1 MKLPT
6 LSKRFWIIC
15 STLLVIGT
23 LFAYYLLV
31 YVEGR
36 EKKLRQDK
44 YRALERLG
52 ENMIQTRQN
61 YHKAIGVSWL
71 RTRGVIPKLRH
82 QYFED
87 QKRLR
92 DSNPQ
97 KSDLLET
104 RKRLETTGKSIDQL
118 INQDSIR
125 DYSLIREKL
134 KGIRDHIGKTTSD
147 SNNAFWNV
155 YRDTLRKKNTDDV
168 RGFLPKVRY
177 DGYFNKMEYDSLV
190 RQNFSR
196 IYFDYQ
202 RPNADKSSV
211 FSLETGDFLAFRPNQ
226 FDDFFIVKDF
236 DEHHREKTKAD
247 GNTANVVYQTL
258 ENHVSLASIDSFR
271 VREKGL
277 LTNHVREIMLSDTK
291 YKLFVHAIR
300 FSERENWLLCGLM
313 ETENFNS
320 QIRLV
325 DPLWIVSAILVV
337 LFLIIAMPIL
347 KLRIMNTYERL
358 SIGNVWFTG
367 LSVVS
372 GSAVLFII
380 IWSGSHNLQSI
391 ANVDDGL
398 NTLSFQVKARFEREL
413 HEIRDQL
420 DNANNNLTDSLITW
434 FKNDSIVYGDF
445 SGRRNNCEYPPFIKN
460 YDASVYPYFNYLLWI
475 DSLGY
480 PSVAL
485 TTKRVGPDFKM
496 PNLSE
501 RKYVSWA
508 LHDSLWYLPSL
519 HGTKPY
525 SPFALQSI
533 QSWTDQRPEAGF
545 GLALDAAH
553 GPYKVLAMA
562 TRLHSVMDPVLPL
575 GYGFCIIDESGEVW
589 FHSNTL
595 KNHQE
600 NIFSEIK
607 NPDKLTAAVKGRAET
622 HFSTE
627 YGGGR
632 SRMYVQP
639 LGNLPLHLV
648 TFHDKNYQRTPVILT
663 IALAFSMMTILFL
676 IQGVQMLLLFA
687 CEFQSGKLITHRFFL
702 KTLRPDPEHSSMY
715 QNGVGAQ
722 IVLLIICLALYVR
735 SDFATVFG
743 FITLPVMLVA
753 FHQLLY
759 HKKLKRP
766 VILFLIFSGVTIFL
780 LDVLTF
786 HWLSDEE
793 EQLVMGQQLIF
804 AFVLF
809 LFLPK
814 RLMVKTKRRRT
825 INEVLAQ
832 KPEEDAET
840 RDLQKVKSLL
850 DIKGWGQTLTKWFE
864 RARKKLKYPNSYYT
878 YLVLWLI
885 LISILPVAYFY
896 KMAQWQESLLWAKYE
911 QLQAREATLKR
922 NTLVAEAVSF
932 LPDTSRT
939 YPHTVGSYLP
949 GPDCITSCNTNGDIF
964 QELLFEAWPRLKD
977 PFNSSSAASFTTA
990 DDKKWTWTKSM
1001 DEVQI
1006 EYDSIDGPSPNKVYF
1021 TSSYGNFNPFGGDYG
1036 FWFFLLTA
1044 LSFFL
1049 LVKMILFSTKYIF
1062 GIGIIPQYKMLSDTE
1077 LKGIIAKSNR
1087 VYIAGLPGSGKSEL
1101 FNQPFQD
1108 GIIPNFEMGINDHE
1122 SNQQKLQDIQARI
1135 KDKHDKKIVILS
1147 SVQPSA
1153 ILEVYRK
1160 RICDGAHDDDKVDK
1174 PDIQKDN
1181 KLEDYK
1187 IALRK
1192 WKNVLGDFEVYYK
1205 SIRPIVT
1212 KEFTKNEVKNDELNA
1227 CYYLQRLAQNNKE
1240 VLGIDKLKNEDFI
1253 INVEEIAEPYYNAL
1267 WNSFSQEEKLLLFDL
1282 AHGGFVNLK
1291 NQRCL
1296 RILMQKGVISAKD
1309 DSLAIM
1315 NKSFTNF
1322 ILSVFREDE
1331 ELEIAKK
1338 ARSKGAW
1345 QNIQVV
1351 LVLTLISIVVFIALA
1366 QKELMSD
1373 LNAFVV
1379 AITGA
1384 VGLLSKF
1391 GGWLGSGKKE

>member
-1 MKLPT
+1 MPIDDPT
-6 LSKRFWIIC
+6 QI
-15 STLLVIGT
+15 
-23 LFAYYLLV
+23 
-31 YVEGR
+31 
-36 EKKLRQDK
+36 D
-44 YRALERLG
+44 LG
-52 ENMIQTRQN
+52 C
-61 YHKAIGVSWL
+61 L
-71 RTRGVIPKLRH
+71 
-82 QYFED
+82 
-87 QKRLR
+87 
-92 DSNPQ
+92 
-97 KSDLLET
+97 
-104 RKRLETTGKSIDQL
+104 
-118 INQDSIR
+118 
-125 DYSLIREKL
+125 
-134 KGIRDHIGKTTSD
+134 
-147 SNNAFWNV
+147 AF
-155 YRDTLRKKNTDDV
+155 
-168 RGFLPKVRY
+168 
-177 DGYFNKMEYDSLV
+177 
-190 RQNFSR
+190 
-196 IYFDYQ
+196 
-202 RPNADKSSV
+202 
-211 FSLETGDFLAFRPNQ
+211 ETGDFLAFRPDQ

-236 DEHHREKTKAD
+236 DEHRHEKTKTD

-258 ENHVSLASIDSFR
+258 ENHVSLASIDSFM
-271 VREKGL
+271 VSEKGL
-277 LTNHVREIMLSDTK
+277 LTNHVKEIMLSDTK

-300 FSERENWLLCGLM
+300 FSEEENWLLCGLM

-320 QIRLV
+320 QIRAV
-325 DPLWIVSAILVV
+325 DPLWIASAILIV

-358 SIGNVWFTG
+358 TISNVWFTG
-367 LSVVS
+367 LSVVC
-372 GSAVLFII
+372 GTAVLFII

-391 ANVDDGL
+391 ASVDRGL
-398 NTLSFQVKARFEREL
+398 DTLSNEVKRRFETEL
-413 HEIRDQL
+413 HDIRDQL
-420 DNANNNLTDSLITW
+420 DDLNKNLSDPLVTI
-434 FKNDSIVYGDF
+434 FKKDTIVYGDF
-445 SGRRNNCEYPPFIKN
+445 FRPGGRTDCIYPYIEEYKQK
-460 YDASVYPYFNYLLWI
+460 YDTLKYSYFNYILWI

-480 PSVAL
+480 PSITL
-485 TTKRVGPDFKM
+485 TTKSVGPDFKM

-501 RKYVSWA
+501 RKYVSRV
-508 LHDSLWYLPSL
+508 LQDSLWYLPSL
-519 HGTKPY
+519 DGTKPY

-533 QSWTDQRPEAGF
+533 QSWTDRRPEAGF
-545 GLALDAAH
+545 GIALDPSYA
-553 GPYKVLAMA
+553 PFKVLAMA

-575 GYGFCIIDESGEVW
+575 GYGFCIIDDSGEVW

-600 NIFSEIK
+600 NIFREIK
-607 NPDKLTAAVKGRAET
+607 NPDKLTAAVKGRAKT

-632 SRMYVQP
+632 NRMSVQP
-639 LGNLPLHLV
+639 LGNLPLYLV
-648 TFHDKNYQRTPVILT
+648 TFHDKNYQRTPMVLT

-676 IQGVQMLLLFA
+676 IQGVQILLLFA

-735 SDFATVFG
+735 GDFATVFG
-743 FITLPVMLVA
+743 FISLPVMLVA

-759 HKKLKRP
+759 HKKLKRS

-780 LDVLTF
+780 LNALTF
-786 HWLSDEE
+786 HWLNDDEE
-793 EQLVMGQQLIF
+793 LMVMGQQLTF

-809 LFLPK
+809 LFLPR
-814 RLMVKTKRRRT
+814 RLKVKSKRRRT

-832 KPEEDAET
+832 KMDEDAET
-840 RDLQKVKSLL
+840 RELQKAKSLI
-850 DIKGWGQTLTKWFE
+850 DIKGLRQMLTKWLE

-878 YLVLWLI
+878 YLMFWLI
-885 LISILPVAYFY
+885 LISILPIAYFY
-896 KMAQWQESLLWAKYE
+896 KVAQWQESLLWAKYE

-922 NTLVAEAVSF
+922 TKLVDEAVRF

-949 GPDCITSCNTNGDIF
+949 KPDPAPIASPNKNGDIF
-964 QELLFEAWPRLKD
+964 QGLLFEAWPRLQD
-977 PFNSSSAASFTTA
+977 PFNISSAASFTTA

-1001 DEVQI
+1001 DTVQI
-1006 EYDSIDGPSPNKVYF
+1006 KYDSKDGPSPSKVSY
-1021 TSSYGNFNPFGGDYG
+1021 TSSFGNFNPFGGDYG
-1036 FWFFLLTA
+1036 FWFFLLTV
-1044 LSFFL
+1044 LSFFM
-1049 LVKMILFSTKYIF
+1049 LVKMIQFSTKYIF
-1062 GIGIIPQYKMLSDTE
+1062 GIGILPQYKMLSDTE
-1077 LKGIIAKSNR
+1077 LKGIITKSNR

-1101 FNQPFQD
+1101 FKRPFED
-1108 GIIPNFEMGINDHE
+1108 SVIANFEMGINDHE
-1122 SNQQKLQDIQARI
+1122 SNQLKLQDIQTRI
-1135 KDKHDKKIVILS
+1135 KDKPDKKIVILS

-1160 RICDGAHDDDKVDK
+1160 RICDGGHDDDKADK
-1174 PDIQKDN
+1174 PDVKKDN

-1205 SIRPIVT
+1205 SIQPVVT
-1212 KEFTKNEVKNDELNA
+1212 KEFTKNNVKNDELNA
-1227 CYYLQRLAQNNKE
+1227 CYYLQSLAQNNKG

-1322 ILSVFREDE
+1322 ILAVIREDE

-1338 ARSKGAW
+1338 VRSKGAW

-1351 LVLTLISIVVFIALA
+1351 LVLSLISIVVFIALA

-1379 AITGA
+1379 ALTGA
-1384 VGLLSKF
+1384 IGLLSKF
-1391 GGWLGSGKKE
+1391 GGWFGGKKE